1 MESKL
6 QADKVKM
13 FKVFKKKQKRQY
25 RSYDPQ
31 LHVDWH
37 FQTNLLSLL
46 PNGLDFRGIF
56 LFLTSCFLSNSF
68 LEPFDTLNAL
78 WFDEITCLLQQ
89 NTEKTNFLKFL
100 VPPQLQ
106 GHYNGQV
113 RTVISQHH
121 NHHKVTKDLIQLL
134 PGLKD
139 LSKIKKIVKK
149 IFTT

>member
-56 LFLTSCFLSNSF
+56 PISHLMF
-68 LEPFDTLNAL
+68 PV
-78 WFDEITCLLQQ
+78 
-89 NTEKTNFLKFL
+89 KFF
-100 VPPQLQ
+100 
-106 GHYNGQV
+106 
-113 RTVISQHH
+113 S
-121 NHHKVTKDLIQLL
+121 
-134 PGLKD
+134 
-139 LSKIKKIVKK
+139 
-149 IFTT
+149 